1 MFETLEK
8 LMFAGMGAVSMTREK
23 AEKIFDEAV
32 KKGIAEK
39 EQKARFVSEMV
50 ESADKT
56 RADLA
61 KLVADEVRRTLNQM
75 SLATTEDVKRLEQK
89 VDQLLKR

>member
-61 KLVADEVRRTLNQM
+61 KLVADEIRRTLSQM
-75 SLATTEDVKRLEQK
+75 SLATTEDVKRLEKK
-89 VDQLLKR
+89 VDQLLTR